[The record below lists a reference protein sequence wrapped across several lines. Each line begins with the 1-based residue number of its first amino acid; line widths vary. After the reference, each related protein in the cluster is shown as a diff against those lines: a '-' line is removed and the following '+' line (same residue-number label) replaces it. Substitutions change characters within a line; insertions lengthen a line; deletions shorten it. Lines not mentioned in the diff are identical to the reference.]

1 MELEVFQSKV
11 EGRIEAPSSKSYTHR
26 ALAISLLAKGRGKI
40 RQPLLAEDTKATL
53 SACRVLGAKV
63 EEGEVCEVEGTGGRL
78 KPTSQLIDAANSGT
92 TMRFM
97 TAICS
102 LSPVPIRLVG
112 DESLSRRPMGPLV
125 EALRALGVRAR
136 CEGKDGRP
144 PVVVEGGGLRGG
156 EVEIEGGT
164 SSQFISALLLACPY
178 AERDV
183 GITVT
188 GTVRSR
194 PYIEMTLKLLDMS
207 GARIKRS
214 GDLAN
219 YEIEGGQVFR
229 PLEVRIPGDF
239 SSAAFP
245 LGAAAL
251 TGKVRVENLNLEDP
265 QGDKRI
271 VSLLEEFGAEVR
283 TGEGW
288 VEVSKGGLNAIEVDC
303 ADNPDLVPILA
314 VLGSVADGVTR
325 ISGVPHLRF
334 KETDR
339 LAVLTRELS
348 KMGARITELEDG
360 LKITGVRELR
370 GARLNSFGD
379 HRMAMAF
386 AVAGLVARGKT
397 VVEGSE
403 CIPVSYP
410 TFVADMRLIG
420 ANLREIGS
428 GTAG

>member
-11 EGRIEAPSSKSYTHR
+11 EGRIEAPPSKSYTHR

-53 SACRVLGAKV
+53 SACRMLGAKV

-102 LSPVPIRLVG
+102 LSPVPIKLVG

-164 SSQFISALLLACPY
+164 SSQFISALLLVCPY

-183 GITVT
+183 GISVT
-188 GTVRSR
+188 GELRSR
-194 PYIEMTLKLLDMS
+194 PYIEMTLKFLDMS
-207 GARIKRS
+207 GARIRRGK
-214 GDLAN
+214 DLTR
-219 YEIEGGQVFR
+219 YEIEGGQVFN
-229 PLEVRIPGDF
+229 PLKVRIPGDF

-251 TGKVRVENLNLEDP
+251 TGKVRVGNLDLEDP

-271 VSLLEEFGAEVR
+271 VSLLEEFGAEVVR
-283 TGEGW
+283 GRDW
-288 VEVSKGGLNAIEVDC
+288 VEVSQGGLNGIDVEC

-314 VLGSVADGVTR
+314 VLGSVADGTTS

-339 LAVLTRELS
+339 LAVLSRELS
-348 KMGARITELEDG
+348 KMGARIKELEDG
-360 LKITGVRELR
+360 LKITGVGELK

-386 AVAGLVARGKT
+386 VVAGLVARGRT
-397 VVEGSE
+397 VVEGAES
-403 CIPVSYP
+403 IPVSYP
-410 TFVADMRLIG
+410 NFVQDMRSLG
-420 ANLREIGS
+420 ANLKEI
-428 GTAG
+428 